1 MADLFCQNKKCC
13 YKKNSNQIRG
23 SKGNKHYQSNKA
35 TPYMEYWCTNGCR
48 DQWFKDNA
56 TTCMTAVGIIP
67 KQTIEVENAWG
78 ISADYNYSL
87 RAHRGE
93 DSNYEYFLTNKLMGV
108 KHVLT
113 KQQAQT
119 PEQLREDMDWRCKPD
134 SDAKPLAIELG
145 LTS

>member
-1 MADLFCQNKKCC
+1 MADLFCQNKECC

-35 TPYMEYWCTNGCR
+35 TPYMKYWCTNGCR

-67 KQTIEVENAWG
+67 KQTIEVENAWE
-78 ISADYNYSL
+78 ISADYNYAVTDGS
-87 RAHRGE
+87 RH
-93 DSNYEYFLTNKLMGV
+93 DYFLTNKLMGV
-108 KHVLT
+108 KHSIT
-113 KQQAQT
+113 RQQAQT
-119 PEQLREDMDWRCKPD
+119 PEQLQNDHGWSRRPD

-145 LTS
+145 LIS

>member
-1 MADLFCQNKKCC
+1 MADLFCQSKECC

-35 TPYMEYWCTNGCR
+35 TPYMKYWCTNGCR

-67 KQTIEVENAWG
+67 KQTIEVENAWE
-78 ISADYNYSL
+78 ISADYNYAVTDGSS
-87 RAHRGE
+87 H
-93 DSNYEYFLTNKLMGV
+93 DYFLTNKLMGV
-108 KHVLT
+108 KHSIT
-113 KQQAQT
+113 RQQAQT
-119 PEQLREDMDWRCKPD
+119 PEQLRNDHGWSRRPD

-145 LTS
+145 LIS

>member
-1 MADLFCQNKKCC
+1 MADLFCQNKECC

-35 TPYMEYWCTNGCR
+35 TPYMKYWCTNGCR

-67 KQTIEVENAWG
+67 KQTIEVENAWE
-78 ISADYNYSL
+78 ISADYNYAVTDGS
-87 RAHRGE
+87 RH
-93 DSNYEYFLTNKLMGV
+93 DYFLTNKLMGV
-108 KHVLT
+108 KHSIT
-113 KQQAQT
+113 RQQAQT
-119 PEQLREDMDWRCKPD
+119 PEQLRNDHGWSRRPD